1 MENFD
6 RKYQIKPSSSENKP
20 FSDKTFRGEASSLLR
35 DAEKEEL
42 PTKTKASDSRQ
53 SEHTALEQSDCV
65 QNACAPRSGNP
76 QGENKLRQSGSLGN
90 NALSS
95 GDFQGKASLSGNPQ
109 SNNASLSVNPQGKNI
124 GRQGSPMGNSVPQ
137 TGYPMGSN
145 VPRQGIP
152 MGNNAPQTG
161 YPMGNNVPRQGNS
174 MGNSTP
180 QTGYPQYA
188 NNTVPQRDSN
198 KNSDRR
204 TKKNASGIASFVLG
218 IVSTICGMFCMPLV
232 AVAASANIAMFIT
245 MMSFMIFF
253 SLFCCGVAAI
263 VTGAIGL
270 KSDYKSLSVTGLVF
284 GCLAILGILIES
296 LGACSL
302 IALIAAS

>member
-6 RKYQIKPSSSENKP
+6 RKYQMKPSSSEKKP
-20 FSDKTFRGEASSLLR
+20 FSDETIRGETTSFLCA
-35 DAEKEEL
+35 DTEKKVL
-42 PTKTKASDSRQ
+42 PPKTNASDARQ
-53 SEHTALEQSDCV
+53 SEHTALGQSDSV
-65 QNACAPRSGNP
+65 PNACAPQSGKP
-76 QGENKLRQSGSLGN
+76 QGGN
-90 NALSS
+90 M
-95 GDFQGKASLSGNPQ
+95 P
-109 SNNASLSVNPQGKNI
+109 
-124 GRQGSPMGNSVPQ
+124 RQGNPMGNVAPQ

-188 NNTVPQRDSN
+188 NNTVPQTDSN

-232 AVAASANIAMFIT
+232 AVAASANIAMFIA

-284 GCLAILGILIES
+284 GCLAILSILLEG

-302 IALIAAS
+302 IAMIAAS